1 MNGYKA
7 HQDAWTKAKITHCDL
22 SPANIQIHDGR
33 GLLADWE
40 FGTPVD
46 QLSSDRALN
55 SVTLTHRSTGLHID
69 FECRE
74 RSIACPPDLLTISL
88 NPCQGFPLCPGQ
100 YGMKCA
106 RYIYA
111 SSLPLSKRMEFKHV
125 APRNCWPTSSI
136 G

>member
-1 MNGYKA
+1 MNGYTA

-55 SVTLTHRSTGLHID
+55 SVTLTHRSTGLPIC
-69 FECRE
+69 FEWRE
-74 RSIACPPDLLTISL
+74 PSKACHRHLLTISL
-88 NPCQGFPLCPGQ
+88 NPCQGFRPCPGQ

-111 SSLPLSKRMEFKHV
+111 SSLPLSKRMGFKHITQWDW
-125 APRNCWPTSSI
+125 CSSSSI